1 MKTAVIGLGAIFETH
16 LAAIKN
22 GGFTTLCAVCDVKK
36 EKLDAALEKIA
47 DENVKGYTDYR
58 EMIDTEKPDVVHIC
72 TPHYLHRDMAVYALE
87 AGCDVYLEKPAA
99 MNASQANEIV
109 DASERTGKKVCVSFQ
124 NRVIPTNAMA
134 KELVDSEKYG
144 KLCGIRAEMTWSRGG
159 AYYTESGWRGTWEK
173 EGGGVLMNQSIHTL
187 DLMYYLGGKVKDMEG
202 SVAIRRNKGVIE
214 VEDTAEATIWFESGV
229 EGIFYATNCNF
240 KDSSVQIELFFEN
253 GTLFLYRDTLY
264 LVTDKG
270 LEKLTDNTDYSAV
283 EGKACWGNGHTM
295 MMKRFYDAI
304 NGEDVWYCDIK
315 DAVPV
320 LEMIDKIYTT
330 SKNKLR

>member
-1 MKTAVIGLGAIFETH
+1 MRTAIIGLGAISATH
-16 LAAIKN
+16 IAAILN
-22 GGFTTLCAVCDVKK
+22 NDFTTLCAVCDLKQDRVDAVLSK
-36 EKLDAALEKIA
+36 EGM
-47 DENVKGYTDYR
+47 ENVRGYNDYK
-58 EMIDTEKPDVVHIC
+58 EMIDTEKPDVVHVC

-87 AGCDVYLEKPAA
+87 CGCNVFLEKPAA
-99 MNASQANEIV
+99 LNASQAREIAQ
-109 DASERTGKKVCVSFQ
+109 ASEKTGRKVCVSFQ

-134 KELVDSEKYG
+134 KKLVDEKAYG

-187 DLMYYLGGKVKDMEG
+187 DLMYYLCGNVRDMEG

-214 VEDTAEATIWFESGV
+214 VEDTAEATIWFENGV

-253 GTLFLYRDTLY
+253 GTLFLYRDALY
-264 LVTDKG
+264 LVTDAG
-270 LEKLTDNTDYSAV
+270 LEKLVDNNDYTGI
-283 EGKACWGNGHTM
+283 EGKACWGNGHAM
-295 MMKRFYDAI
+295 MMKRFYNALCGSD
-304 NGEDVWYCDIK
+304 DTYCDIN
-315 DAVPV
+315 DGIPV
-320 LEMIDKIYTT
+320 LEMIDKIYST

>member
-1 MKTAVIGLGAIFETH
+1 MKTAIIGLGAISETH
-16 LAAIKN
+16 IAAIKYA
-22 GGFTTLCAVCDVKK
+22 GFSQICAVCDVKQ
-36 EKLDAALEKIA
+36 ERIDAAIEKIGG
-47 DENVKGYTDYR
+47 ENVKGYTDYK
-58 EMIDTEKPDVVHIC
+58 EMIDTEKPDVVHVC

-87 AGCDVYLEKPAA
+87 AGCHVYLEKPAA
-99 MNASQANEIV
+99 MNAEQANEIV
-109 DASERTGKKVCVSFQ
+109 EASERCGKKVCVSFQ

-134 KELVDSEKYG
+134 KEIVDDGRYG
-144 KLCGIRAEMTWSRGG
+144 KLLGIRAEMTWSRGG

-202 SVAIRRNKGVIE
+202 SVALRRNKGIIE
-214 VEDTAEATIWFESGV
+214 VKDTAEATIWFENGA

-240 KDSSVQIELFFEN
+240 KDSSVQVELFFEKAN
-253 GTLFLYRDTLY
+253 LFLYRDALY
-264 LVTDKG
+264 LVNG
-270 LEKLTDNTDYSAV
+270 NELEKLTDNRDYNGT

-295 MMKRFYDAI
+295 MMKRFYDAL
-304 NGEDVWYCDIK
+304 GGDDVWYCDIA

>member
-1 MKTAVIGLGAIFETH
+1 MRTAIIGLGAISETH
-16 LAAIKN
+16 LASIRH
-22 GGFTTLCAVCDVKK
+22 GGFTTLCAVCDIKR
-36 EKLDAALEKIA
+36 EKVDAALERIA
-47 DENVKGYTDYR
+47 DENVRGYTDYK
-58 EMIDTEKPDVVHIC
+58 EMIDTEKPDVVHVC

-99 MNASQANEIV
+99 MNAEQAREIV
-109 DASERTGKKVCVSFQ
+109 DASVRCGKKVCVSFQ

-134 KELVDSEKYG
+134 KEIVDEERYG
-144 KLCGIRAEMTWSRGG
+144 KLLGIRAEMTWSRGG

-202 SVAIRRNKGVIE
+202 SVALRRNKGVIE
-214 VEDTAEATIWFESGV
+214 VEDTAEATIWFENGC

-240 KDSSVQIELFFEN
+240 KDSSVQIELFFEKAN
-253 GTLFLYRDTLY
+253 LFLYRDTLY
-264 LVTDKG
+264 LVTGAG
-270 LEKLTDNTDYSAV
+270 LEKLTDNTDYSMA

-295 MMKRFYDAI
+295 MMKRFYDALR
-304 NGEDVWYCDIK
+304 GEDVWYCDIE

-320 LEMIDKIYTT
+320 LEMIGKIYST

>member
-1 MKTAVIGLGAIFETH
+1 MRTAIIGLGAISETH
-16 LAAIKN
+16 IAAITY
-22 GGFTTLCAVCDVKK
+22 GGFSSICAVCDLKQ
-36 EKLDAALEKIA
+36 EKVDAAIERIGSA
-47 DENVKGYTDYR
+47 DVKGYNDYKV
-58 EMIDTEKPDVVHIC
+58 MIDTEKPDVVHIC

-99 MNASQANEIV
+99 MNAEQAREIA

-134 KELVDSEKYG
+134 KNIVDDARYG
-144 KLCGIRAEMTWSRGG
+144 KLLGIRAEMTWSRGG

-214 VEDTAEATIWFESGV
+214 VEDTAEATIWFENGC

-240 KDSSVQIELFFEN
+240 KDSSVQVELFFEKAN
-253 GTLFLYRDTLY
+253 LLLYRDTLY
-264 LVTDKG
+264 LVTGSG
-270 LEKLTDNTDYSAV
+270 LEKLIDNTDYSGT
-283 EGKACWGNGHTM
+283 EGKACWGNGHAM
-295 MMKRFYDAI
+295 MMKRFYDSI
-304 NGEDVWYCDIK
+304 QGEDVWYCDIN
-315 DAVPV
+315 DAIPV
-320 LEMIDKIYTT
+320 LEMIGKIYST

>member
-22 GGFTTLCAVCDVKK
+22 GGFTTLCAVCDIKQ
-36 EKLDAALEKIA
+36 EKIDAALLKIA
-47 DENVKGYTDYR
+47 DEKVKGYTDYK
-58 EMIDTEKPDVVHIC
+58 EMIDREKPDVVHIC

-87 AGCDVYLEKPAA
+87 AGCHVYLEKPAA
-99 MNASQANEIV
+99 MNAEQANEIV
-109 DASERTGKKVCVSFQ
+109 EASERCGKKVCVSFQ

-134 KELVDSEKYG
+134 KEIVDDGRYG
-144 KLCGIRAEMTWSRGG
+144 KLLGIRAEMTWSRGG

-202 SVAIRRNKGVIE
+202 SVALRRNKGVIE
-214 VEDTAEATIWFESGV
+214 VEDTAEATIWFENGA

-253 GTLFLYRDTLY
+253 GNLFLYRDTLY
-264 LVTDKG
+264 LVTPSG
-270 LEKLTDNTDYSAV
+270 LEKLTDNHDYSAAA
-283 EGKACWGNGHTM
+283 GKACWGNGHTM
-295 MMKRFYDAI
+295 MMKRFYDALE
-304 NGEDVWYCDIK
+304 GQDVWYCDIK

-320 LEMIDKIYTT
+320 LEMIGKIYET

>member
-1 MKTAVIGLGAIFETH
+1 MKTAIIGLGAISETH
-16 LAAIKN
+16 IAAIKH

-36 EKLDAALEKIA
+36 EKLDAALSKIN
-47 DENVKGYTDYR
+47 DENVKGYTDYK
-58 EMIDTEKPDVVHIC
+58 EMIDTEKPDVVHVC

-99 MNASQANEIV
+99 MNAAQAQEIA
-109 DASERTGKKVCVSFQ
+109 DASEKYGKKVCVSFQ

-134 KELVDSEKYG
+134 KEIVDDARYG
-144 KLCGIRAEMTWSRGG
+144 KLLGIRAEMTWNRGG

-187 DLMYYLGGKVKDMEG
+187 DLMYYLGGKVKNMEG

-214 VEDTAEATIWFESGV
+214 VEDTAEATIWFENGC

-240 KDSSVQIELFFEN
+240 RDSSVQVELFFEKAN
-253 GTLFLYRDTLY
+253 LLLYRDTLY
-264 LVTDKG
+264 LVTGQG
-270 LEKLTDNTDYSAV
+270 LEKLIDNHDYSGT

-295 MMKRFYDAI
+295 MMKRFYDALE
-304 NGEDVWYCDIK
+304 GKDEWYCDIN
-315 DAVPV
+315 DAIPV
-320 LEMIDKIYTT
+320 LEMIGKIYET
-330 SKNKLR
+330 SHNKLR

>member
-1 MKTAVIGLGAIFETH
+1 MKTVIIGLGAIFETH

-22 GGFTTLCAVCDVKK
+22 GTFTSLCAVCDIKK
-36 EKLDAALEKIA
+36 EKLDSALRKI
-47 DENVKGYTDYR
+47 DDSLVKGYTDYK
-58 EMIDTEKPDVVHIC
+58 EMILAEKPDVVHIC
-72 TPHYLHRDMAVYALE
+72 TPHYLHRDMAVFALE
-87 AGCDVYLEKPAA
+87 NGCHVYLEKPAA
-99 MNASQANEIV
+99 MNAAQANEIV
-109 DASERTGKKVCVSFQ
+109 DASVRTGKKVCVSFQ

-134 KELVDSEKYG
+134 KEIVDSKKYG
-144 KLCGIRAEMTWSRGG
+144 KLLGIRAEMTWSRGG

-214 VEDTAEATIWFESGV
+214 VEDTAEATIWFENGA

-240 KDSSVQIELFFEN
+240 KDSSVQVELFFEN
-253 GTLFLYRDTLY
+253 GNLFLYRDSLY
-264 LVTDKG
+264 LVTDSG
-270 LEKLTDNTDYSAV
+270 LEKLVDNHDYTGT
-283 EGKACWGNGHTM
+283 EGKACWGNGHAM

-304 NGEDVWYCDIK
+304 NGSDDWYCDIA

-320 LEMIDKIYTT
+320 LEMIDRIYTT

>member
-1 MKTAVIGLGAIFETH
+1 MRTAIIGLGAISETH
-16 LAAIKN
+16 IAAITY
-22 GGFTTLCAVCDVKK
+22 GGFSSICAVCDLKQ
-36 EKLDAALEKIA
+36 EKVDAAIERIGSA
-47 DENVKGYTDYR
+47 DVKGYNDYKV
-58 EMIDTEKPDVVHIC
+58 MIDTEKPDVVHIC

-99 MNASQANEIV
+99 MNAEQAGEIA

-134 KELVDSEKYG
+134 KNIVDDARYG
-144 KLCGIRAEMTWSRGG
+144 KLLGIRAEMTWSRGG

-187 DLMYYLGGKVKDMEG
+187 ALMYYLGGKVKDMEG

-214 VEDTAEATIWFESGV
+214 VEDTAEATIWFENGC

-240 KDSSVQIELFFEN
+240 KDSSVQVELFFEKAN
-253 GTLFLYRDTLY
+253 LLLYRDTLY
-264 LVTDKG
+264 LVTGSG
-270 LEKLTDNTDYSAV
+270 LEKLIDNTDYSGT
-283 EGKACWGNGHTM
+283 EGKACWGNGHAM
-295 MMKRFYDAI
+295 MMKRFYDSI
-304 NGEDVWYCDIK
+304 QGDDVWYCDIN
-315 DAVPV
+315 DAIPV
-320 LEMIDKIYTT
+320 LEMIGKIYST

>member
-16 LAAIKN
+16 LAAIKH
-22 GGFTTLCAVCDVKK
+22 GGFTNLCAVCDVKE
-36 EKLDAALEKIA
+36 EKLSAALEKIN
-47 DENVKGYTDYR
+47 DENVKAYTDYK

-87 AGCDVYLEKPAA
+87 RGCDVYLEKPAA
-99 MNASQANEIV
+99 MNAPQAREIAE
-109 DASERTGKKVCVSFQ
+109 ASEKCGKKVCVSFQ

-134 KELVDSEKYG
+134 KEIVDSGKYG
-144 KLCGIRAEMTWSRGG
+144 KLRGIRAEMTWSRGG

-187 DLMYYLGGKVKDMEG
+187 DLMYYLAGKVKDMEG

-214 VEDTAEATIWFESGV
+214 VEDTAEATIWFESGA

-240 KDSSVQIELFFEN
+240 RDSSVQIELFFE
-253 GTLFLYRDTLY
+253 GATLLLYRDALY
-264 LVTDKG
+264 LVNGND
-270 LEKLTDNTDYSAV
+270 LEKLTDNRDYSGT

-295 MMKRFYDAI
+295 MMKRFYDALC
-304 NGEDVWYCDIK
+304 GKDEWFCDINE
-315 DAVPV
+315 AIPV

>member
-1 MKTAVIGLGAIFETH
+1 MKTAIIGLGAISVTH
-16 LAAIKN
+16 ISAIQN
-22 GGFTTLCAVCDVKK
+22 NDFTTLCAVCDIKQ
-36 EKLDAALEKIA
+36 EKVDAALSRA
-47 DENVKGYTDYR
+47 DMQGVKGYTDYK
-58 EMIDTEKPDVVHIC
+58 EMINAEKPDVVHIC

-87 AGCDVYLEKPAA
+87 AGCHVFLEKPAA
-99 MNASQANEIV
+99 MNAAQAMEIV
-109 DASERTGKKVCVSFQ
+109 EASEKFGKKVCVSFQ
-124 NRVIPTNAMA
+124 NRVIPTNAAA
-134 KELVDSEKYG
+134 KEIVDSGKYG

-187 DLMYYLGGKVKDMEG
+187 DLMYYLCGKVKNMEG

-214 VEDTAEATIWFESGV
+214 VEDTAEATIWFENGV

-253 GTLFLYRDTLY
+253 ATFFLYRDALY
-264 LVTDKG
+264 LVTDGG
-270 LEKLTDNTDYSAV
+270 LERIVDNHDYIGT
-283 EGKACWGNGHTM
+283 EGKACWGIGHAM
-295 MMKRFYDAI
+295 MMSRFYNALCGAD
-304 NGEDVWYCDIK
+304 EWYCDIS

-320 LEMIDKIYTT
+320 LEMIDKIYST

>member
-1 MKTAVIGLGAIFETH
+1 MRTAIIGLGAISETH
-16 LAAIKN
+16 IAAIN
-22 GGFTTLCAVCDVKK
+22 HGGFTNLCAVCDVKEDRVASTL
-36 EKLDAALEKIA
+36 EKLEDKS
-47 DENVKGYTDYR
+47 VKGYTDYKK
-58 EMIDTEKPDVVHIC
+58 MIDEEKPDVVHVC

-87 AGCDVYLEKPAA
+87 KGCHVYLEKPAA
-99 MNASQANEIV
+99 MNAKQAMEIV
-109 DASERTGKKVCVSFQ
+109 EASEKTGKKVCVSFQ

-134 KELVDSEKYG
+134 KEIVEDGRYG
-144 KLCGIRAEMTWSRGG
+144 KLLGMRAEMTWSRGG

-214 VEDTAEATIWFESGV
+214 VEDTAEATIWFENGV

-240 KDSSVQIELFFEN
+240 KDSSVQIELFFERGN
-253 GTLFLYRDTLY
+253 LFLYRDTLY
-264 LVTDKG
+264 LVTAQG
-270 LEKLTDNTDYSAV
+270 LEKLTDNTDYSAA

-295 MMKRFYDAI
+295 MMKRFYDALC
-304 NGEDVWYCDIK
+304 GEDVWYCDIK

-320 LEMIDKIYTT
+320 LEMIGKIYST

>member
-58 EMIDTEKPDVVHIC
+58 EMIDTERPDVVHIC

>member
-1 MKTAVIGLGAIFETH
+1 MKTVIIGLGAISETH
-16 LAAIKN
+16 IAAIKHV
-22 GGFTTLCAVCDVKK
+22 GCSEICAVCDINQDKV
-36 EKLDAALEKIA
+36 DAAIAKIA
-47 DENVKGYTDYR
+47 SDSVKGYTDYK
-58 EMIDTEKPDVVHIC
+58 EMIDTEKPDVVHVC

-109 DASERTGKKVCVSFQ
+109 EASERTGKKVCVSFQ

-134 KELVDSEKYG
+134 KEIVDDGRYG

-202 SVAIRRNKGVIE
+202 SVALRRNKGVIE

-240 KDSSVQIELFFEN
+240 KDSSVQIELFFEQA
-253 GTLFLYRDTLY
+253 TLLLYRDTLY
-264 LVTDKG
+264 LVTGEG
-270 LEKLTDNTDYSAV
+270 LEKLVDNHDYTGT
-283 EGKACWGNGHTM
+283 EGKACWGNGHAM
-295 MMKRFYDAI
+295 MMKRFYDAL
-304 NGEDVWYCDIK
+304 GGKDEWYCDIK

-320 LEMIDKIYTT
+320 LEMIDKIYST